1 MPLSGMRVI
10 DPTRWLAAAVYLLTV
25 LAASEAH
32 ADCAAGDGVIT
43 SPGVCT
49 TPQTLTGATGTSAS
63 GVALSTGASGAAY
76 TISNSNASVTSAG
89 AVTSQGPQAFLVNG
103 TFAGPTPTV
112 VNLTNSGSISAPSG
126 NGIFAA
132 GGTLNIVNQGNIS
145 GVLNTSAGNV
155 FGPAIPVSGAI
166 VFNPGTSGGT
176 IAQTG
181 GTIDG
186 GIFLSGN
193 SVINVTGGSING
205 PIADRTPAS
214 GAAGSSQG
222 RSGTI
227 NFDLG
232 TGSFTTNGDISVG
245 AVNVR
250 SGALVLGN
258 DVYVSGGINGVGLTN
273 NARLQING
281 VRTITGDFVQNSGGA
296 LVIQVSPTSSSQLKI
311 GRLPFFGGGTATLAG
326 TLVLAYE
333 PGVYSARNYTLL
345 SATNGISGTFST
357 VSGTVP
363 TAGLTQ
369 SVSVGAQTVDLL
381 LRSVAGAAAATP
393 SETIVVAPT
402 NDTVFS
408 AVTTTAI
415 LNAQWA
421 NRMLLD
427 RWGSGRSGTTSL
439 PPVTR
444 LTPRGK
450 SQTALSGSAIAMDAV
465 AAALPETM
473 ARYGGW
479 FWGSGNF
486 VSLNGSTAAPGFA
499 ARSGGFL
506 AGIDQPV
513 GDETWAGAAAG
524 YGHTGLS
531 EHAPSSGDMDTARI
545 AFYGGTWLGPTVLSA
560 TTGFAHDWI
569 TTARPLAGIGTAQE
583 GHGGQEVTAAA
594 QASLPL
600 DIGGVRVTPRA
611 GVQFVNLFE
620 SSFAET
626 GANGFNLS
634 NRGRGTD
641 SLQPYLATSSWRSF
655 ATDQGSIITP
665 EVRLGYT
672 REALS
677 NSRLVTVATVTGA
690 NFPVQG
696 VKPSKNMLT
705 AGAGVTMQ
713 AQDNVYLYADY
724 DAVAPTGNTAY
735 QVVSAGL
742 RIKF

>member
-1 MPLSGMRVI
+1 VVDLTRILAATVYFLSG
-10 DPTRWLAAAVYLLTV
+10 LGAL
-25 LAASEAH
+25 EAR
-32 ADCAAGDGVIT
+32 ADCASGDGII
-43 SPGVCT
+43 SAPGVCT
-49 TPQTLTGATGTSAS
+49 TPQNLSGPTGTIASGAT
-63 GVALSTGASGAAY
+63 LSTGSNGAAY
-76 TISNSNASVTSAG
+76 TVSSNNA
-89 AVTSQGPQAFLVNG
+89 AVTNSGTVTTLGPEAFLING
-103 TFAGPTPTV
+103 PAGSSTT
-112 VNLTNSGSISAPSG
+112 LTNSGSITSAQGTAIIVSG
-126 NGIFAA
+126 NPNNNVNLINSGTIIGGA
-132 GGTLNIVNQGNIS
+132 GTALNYMTFGN
-145 GVLNTSAGNV
+145 
-155 FGPAIPVSGAI
+155 PVSR
-166 VFNPGTSGGT
+166 GT
-176 IAQTG
+176 ITQSA

-186 GIFLSGN
+186 TILLSGQQT
-193 SVINVTGGSING
+193 VLTVTGGRING
-205 PIADRTPAS
+205 SILDRTPAS

-222 RSGTI
+222 RGGLI

-232 TGSFTTNGDISVG
+232 AGSFTTNGDISVG

-250 SGALVLGN
+250 SGTLVLGN

-281 VRTITGDFVQNSGGA
+281 VRTLTGNFVQNASGT
-296 LVIQVSPTSSSQLKI
+296 LVMQISPASSSQLNV
-311 GRLPFFGGGTATLAG
+311 RTLPFFGGGTASLAG

-333 PGVYSARNYTLL
+333 PGVYSARTYTLL
-345 SATNGISGTFST
+345 SATTAVLSGGVTGGFST
-357 VSGTVP
+357 VTGTVP
-363 TAGLTQ
+363 TPGLTQ
-369 SVSVGAQTVDLL
+369 SVSVGPQSVDLVL
-381 LRSVAGAAAATP
+381 SPVAGGEALTP
-393 SETIVVAPT
+393 SETVVVAPT
-402 NDTVFS
+402 DDTVFS

-427 RWGSGRSGTTSL
+427 RWGSGRSGTTNL
-439 PPVTR
+439 PSVAR
-444 LTPRGK
+444 LAPPGR
-450 SQTALSGSAIAMDAV
+450 SQTASSGSATAMDAV

-479 FWGSGNF
+479 FWGAGNF
-486 VSLNGSTAAPGFA
+486 ASLNGSAAAPGFT

-506 AGIDQPV
+506 AGIDQPA
-513 GDETWAGAAAG
+513 GDEIWLGAAAG
-524 YGHTGLS
+524 YAHTGMS
-531 EHAPSSGDMDTARI
+531 EHAPSSGDMDTARV
-545 AFYGGTWLGPTVLSA
+545 AFYGGARLGPAVLSA

-696 VKPSKNMLT
+696 VRPSKNMLT
-705 AGAGVTMQ
+705 AGAGMTLQ
-713 AQDNVYLYADY
+713 AGDNLYLYANY
-724 DAVAPTGNTAY
+724 DAVVPTGNTAY
-735 QVVSAGL
+735 QIVSAGL
-742 RIKF
+742 RITF

>member
-1 MPLSGMRVI
+1 VVDLTRILAATVYFLSG
-10 DPTRWLAAAVYLLTV
+10 LGAL
-25 LAASEAH
+25 EAR
-32 ADCAAGDGVIT
+32 ADCASGDGII
-43 SPGVCT
+43 SAPGVCT
-49 TPQTLTGATGTSAS
+49 TPQNLSGPTGTIASGAT
-63 GVALSTGASGAAY
+63 LSTGSNGAAY
-76 TISNSNASVTSAG
+76 TVSSNNA
-89 AVTSQGPQAFLVNG
+89 AVTNSGTVTTLGPEAFLING
-103 TFAGPTPTV
+103 PAGSSTT
-112 VNLTNSGSISAPSG
+112 LTNSGSITSAQGTAIIVSG
-126 NGIFAA
+126 NPNNNVNLINSGTIIGGA
-132 GGTLNIVNQGNIS
+132 GTALNYMTFGN
-145 GVLNTSAGNV
+145 
-155 FGPAIPVSGAI
+155 PVSR
-166 VFNPGTSGGT
+166 GT
-176 IAQTG
+176 ITQSA

-186 GIFLSGN
+186 TILLSGQQT
-193 SVINVTGGSING
+193 VLTVTGGRING
-205 PIADRTPAS
+205 SILDRTPAS

-222 RSGTI
+222 RGGLI

-232 TGSFTTNGDISVG
+232 AGSFTTNGDISVG

-250 SGALVLGN
+250 SGTLVLGN

-281 VRTITGDFVQNSGGA
+281 VRTLTGNFVQNASGT
-296 LVIQVSPTSSSQLKI
+296 LVMQISPASSSQLNV
-311 GRLPFFGGGTATLAG
+311 RTLPFFGGGTASLAG

-333 PGVYSARNYTLL
+333 PGVYSARTYTLL
-345 SATNGISGTFST
+345 SATTAVLSGGITGGFST
-357 VSGTVP
+357 VTGTVP
-363 TAGLTQ
+363 TPGLSQ
-369 SVSVGAQTVDLL
+369 SVSVGPQSVDLVL
-381 LRSVAGAAAATP
+381 SPVAGGEALTP
-393 SETIVVAPT
+393 SETVVVAPT
-402 NDTVFS
+402 DDTVFS

-427 RWGSGRSGTTSL
+427 RWGSGRSGTTNL
-439 PPVTR
+439 PSVAR
-444 LTPRGK
+444 LAPPGR
-450 SQTALSGSAIAMDAV
+450 SQTASSGSATAMDAV

-479 FWGSGNF
+479 FWGAGNF
-486 VSLNGSTAAPGFA
+486 ASLNGSAAAPGFT

-506 AGIDQPV
+506 AGIDQPA
-513 GDETWAGAAAG
+513 GDEIWLGAAAG
-524 YGHTGLS
+524 YAHTGMS
-531 EHAPSSGDMDTARI
+531 EHAPSSGDMDTARV
-545 AFYGGTWLGPTVLSA
+545 AFYGGARLGPAVLSA

-696 VKPSKNMLT
+696 VRPSKNMLT
-705 AGAGVTMQ
+705 AGAGMTLQ
-713 AQDNVYLYADY
+713 AGDNLYLYANY
-724 DAVAPTGNTAY
+724 DAVVPTGNTAY
-735 QVVSAGL
+735 QIVSAGL
-742 RIKF
+742 RITF

>member
-1 MPLSGMRVI
+1 VVDLTRILAATVYFLSG
-10 DPTRWLAAAVYLLTV
+10 LGAL
-25 LAASEAH
+25 EAR
-32 ADCAAGDGVIT
+32 ADCASGDGII
-43 SPGVCT
+43 SAPGVCT
-49 TPQTLTGATGTSAS
+49 TPQNLSGPTGTIASGAT
-63 GVALSTGASGAAY
+63 LSTGSNGAAY
-76 TISNSNASVTSAG
+76 TVSSNNA
-89 AVTSQGPQAFLVNG
+89 AVTNSGTVTTLGPEAFLING
-103 TFAGPTPTV
+103 PAGSSTT
-112 VNLTNSGSISAPSG
+112 LTNSGSITSAQGTAIIVSG
-126 NGIFAA
+126 NPNNNLNLINSGTIIGGA
-132 GGTLNIVNQGNIS
+132 GTALNYMTFGNPVSRGTITQ
-145 GVLNTSAGNV
+145 SAGT
-155 FGPAIPVSGAI
+155 ID
-166 VFNPGTSGGT
+166 GT
-176 IAQTG
+176 ILLSGQQTVLTVTG
-181 GTIDG
+181 GTI
-186 GIFLSGN
+186 N
-193 SVINVTGGSING
+193 GSIL
-205 PIADRTPAS
+205 DRTPAS

-222 RSGTI
+222 RGGLI

-232 TGSFTTNGDISVG
+232 AGSFTTNGDISVG

-250 SGALVLGN
+250 SGTLVLGN

-281 VRTITGDFVQNSGGA
+281 VRTLTGNFVQNASGT
-296 LVIQVSPTSSSQLKI
+296 LVMQISPASSSQLNV
-311 GRLPFFGGGTATLAG
+311 RTLPFFGGGTASLAG

-333 PGVYSARNYTLL
+333 PGVYSARTYTLL
-345 SATNGISGTFST
+345 SATTAVLSGGVTGGFST
-357 VSGTVP
+357 VTGTVP
-363 TAGLTQ
+363 TPGLTQ
-369 SVSVGAQTVDLL
+369 SVSVGPQSVDLVL
-381 LRSVAGAAAATP
+381 SPVAGGEALTP
-393 SETIVVAPT
+393 SETVVVAPT
-402 NDTVFS
+402 DDTVFS

-427 RWGSGRSGTTSL
+427 RWGSGRSGTTNL
-439 PPVTR
+439 PSVAR
-444 LTPRGK
+444 LAPPGR
-450 SQTALSGSAIAMDAV
+450 SQTASSGSATAMDAV

-479 FWGSGNF
+479 FWGAGNF
-486 VSLNGSTAAPGFA
+486 ASLNGSAAAPGFT

-506 AGIDQPV
+506 AGIDQPA
-513 GDETWAGAAAG
+513 GDEIWLGAAAG
-524 YGHTGLS
+524 CAHTGMS
-531 EHAPSSGDMDTARI
+531 EHAPSSGDMDTARV
-545 AFYGGTWLGPTVLSA
+545 AFYGGARLGPAVLSA

-696 VKPSKNMLT
+696 VRPSKNMLT
-705 AGAGVTMQ
+705 AGAGMTLQ
-713 AQDNVYLYADY
+713 AGDNLYLYANY
-724 DAVAPTGNTAY
+724 DAVVPTGNTAY
-735 QVVSAGL
+735 QIVSAGL

>member
-1 MPLSGMRVI
+1 MTFGNPVSRGTITQSAGTIDGTILLSGQQTV
-10 DPTRWLAAAVYLLTV
+10 LTV
-25 LAASEAH
+25 
-32 ADCAAGDGVIT
+32 
-43 SPGVCT
+43 
-49 TPQTLTGATGTSAS
+49 
-63 GVALSTGASGAAY
+63 
-76 TISNSNASVTSAG
+76 
-89 AVTSQGPQAFLVNG
+89 
-103 TFAGPTPTV
+103 
-112 VNLTNSGSISAPSG
+112 
-126 NGIFAA
+126 
-132 GGTLNIVNQGNIS
+132 
-145 GVLNTSAGNV
+145 
-155 FGPAIPVSGAI
+155 
-166 VFNPGTSGGT
+166 
-176 IAQTG
+176 TG
-181 GTIDG
+181 GTI
-186 GIFLSGN
+186 N
-193 SVINVTGGSING
+193 GSIL
-205 PIADRTPAS
+205 DRTPAS

-222 RSGTI
+222 RGGLI

-232 TGSFTTNGDISVG
+232 AGSFTTNGDISVG

-250 SGALVLGN
+250 SGTLVLGN
-258 DVYVSGGINGVGLTN
+258 DVYVSGGISGVGLTN

-281 VRTITGDFVQNSGGA
+281 VRTLTGNFVQNASGT
-296 LVIQVSPTSSSQLKI
+296 LVMQISPASSSQLNV
-311 GRLPFFGGGTATLAG
+311 RTLPLFGGGTASLAG

-333 PGVYSARNYTLL
+333 PGVYSARTYTLL
-345 SATNGISGTFST
+345 SATTAVLSGGVTGGFST
-357 VSGTVP
+357 VTGTVP
-363 TAGLTQ
+363 MPGLTQ
-369 SVSVGAQTVDLL
+369 SVSVGPQSVDLVL
-381 LRSVAGAAAATP
+381 SPVAGGEALTP
-393 SETIVVAPT
+393 SETVVVAPT

-421 NRMLLD
+421 SRMLLD
-427 RWGSGRSGTTSL
+427 RWGSGRSGATNL
-439 PPVTR
+439 PSVTR
-444 LTPRGK
+444 LTPPGK
-450 SQTALSGSAIAMDAV
+450 SQTALSGSATAMDAV

-486 VSLNGSTAAPGFA
+486 ASLNGSTAAPGFA

-524 YGHTGLS
+524 YAHTGLS
-531 EHAPSSGDMDTARI
+531 EHAPSSGDMDTARV
-545 AFYGGTWLGPTVLSA
+545 AFYGGTRLGPAVLSA

-569 TTARPLAGIGTAQE
+569 NTARPLAGIGTAQE

-611 GVQFVNLFE
+611 GAQFVNLFE
-620 SSFAET
+620 SIFAET

-634 NRGRGTD
+634 NGGRKTD
-641 SLQPYLATSSWRSF
+641 SLQPYVAVSSRRSF

-665 EVRLGYT
+665 EVRLRYT

-677 NSRLVTVATVTGA
+677 NSRLVTVATVAGA

-705 AGAGVTMQ
+705 AGVGVMLQ

>member
-1 MPLSGMRVI
+1 MPISAPRDAYASPVLAV
-10 DPTRWLAAAVYLLTV
+10 TLCLLAA
-25 LAASEAH
+25 LASSVVH
-32 ADCAAGDGVIT
+32 ADCATGNGVLT
-43 SPGVCT
+43 TPGVCT
-49 TPQTLTGATGTSAS
+49 TPQTLTGATGTIAS
-63 GVALSTGASGAAY
+63 GVMLSTGTSGPAY
-76 TISNSNASVTSAG
+76 TVSSSNA
-89 AVTSQGPQAFLVNG
+89 AVTNSGTVTTLRPEAFLING
-103 TFAGPTPTV
+103 PAGSSTT
-112 VNLTNSGSISAPSG
+112 LTNSGSITSAQGTAIIVSG
-126 NGIFAA
+126 NPNNNLNLINSGTIIGGA
-132 GGTLNIVNQGNIS
+132 GTALNYMTFGNPVSRGTITQ
-145 GVLNTSAGNV
+145 SAGT
-155 FGPAIPVSGAI
+155 ID
-166 VFNPGTSGGT
+166 GT
-176 IAQTG
+176 ILLSGLQTVLTVTG
-181 GTIDG
+181 GTI
-186 GIFLSGN
+186 N
-193 SVINVTGGSING
+193 GSIL
-205 PIADRTPAS
+205 DRTPAS

-222 RSGTI
+222 RGGLI

-232 TGSFTTNGDISVG
+232 AGSFTTNGDISVG

-250 SGALVLGN
+250 SGTLVLGN

-281 VRTITGDFVQNSGGA
+281 VRTLIGNFVQNASGT
-296 LVIQVSPTSSSQLKI
+296 LVMQVSPVSSSQLNV
-311 GRLPFFGGGTATLAG
+311 RTLPFFGGGTASLAG

-333 PGVYSARNYTLL
+333 PGVYSARTYTLL
-345 SATNGISGTFST
+345 SATTAVLSGGVTGGFST
-357 VSGTVP
+357 VTGTVP
-363 TAGLTQ
+363 MPGLTQ
-369 SVSVGAQTVDLL
+369 SVLVGPQSVDLVL
-381 LRSVAGAAAATP
+381 SPVAGGEALTP
-393 SETIVVAPT
+393 SETVVVAPT

-421 NRMLLD
+421 SRMLLD
-427 RWGSGRSGTTSL
+427 RWGSGRSGTTNL
-439 PPVTR
+439 PSVTR
-444 LTPRGK
+444 LTPPGK
-450 SQTALSGSAIAMDAV
+450 SQTALSGPATAMDAV

-486 VSLNGSTAAPGFA
+486 ASLNGSTAAPGFA

-524 YGHTGLS
+524 YAHTGLS
-531 EHAPSSGDMDTARI
+531 EHAPSSGDMDTARV
-545 AFYGGTWLGPTVLSA
+545 AFYGGTRLGPAVLSA

-569 TTARPLAGIGTAQE
+569 NTARPLAGIGTAQE
-583 GHGGQEVTAAA
+583 GHGGQEVTAAG

-641 SLQPYLATSSWRSF
+641 SLQPYFATSSWRSF

-705 AGAGVTMQ
+705 AGVGMTLQ

>member
-1 MPLSGMRVI
+1 MPISAPRDAYASPVLAV
-10 DPTRWLAAAVYLLTV
+10 TLCLLAA
-25 LAASEAH
+25 LASSVVH
-32 ADCAAGDGVIT
+32 ADCATGNGVLT
-43 SPGVCT
+43 TPGVCT
-49 TPQTLTGATGTSAS
+49 TPQILTGATGTIAS
-63 GVALSTGASGAAY
+63 GVMLSTGTSGPAY
-76 TISNSNASVTSAG
+76 TVSSSNA
-89 AVTSQGPQAFLVNG
+89 AVTNSGTVTTLRPEAFLING
-103 TFAGPTPTV
+103 PAGSSTT
-112 VNLTNSGSISAPSG
+112 LTNSGSITSAQGTAIIVSG
-126 NGIFAA
+126 NPNNNLNLINSGTIIGGA
-132 GGTLNIVNQGNIS
+132 GTALNYMTFGNPVSRGTITQ
-145 GVLNTSAGNV
+145 SAGT
-155 FGPAIPVSGAI
+155 ID
-166 VFNPGTSGGT
+166 GT
-176 IAQTG
+176 ILLSGLQTVLTVTG
-181 GTIDG
+181 GTI
-186 GIFLSGN
+186 N
-193 SVINVTGGSING
+193 GSIL
-205 PIADRTPAS
+205 DRTPAS

-222 RSGTI
+222 RGGLI

-232 TGSFTTNGDISVG
+232 AGSFTTNGDISVG

-250 SGALVLGN
+250 SGTLVLGN

-281 VRTITGDFVQNSGGA
+281 VRTLIGNFVQNASGT
-296 LVIQVSPTSSSQLKI
+296 LVMQVSPVSSSQLNV
-311 GRLPFFGGGTATLAG
+311 RTLPFFGGGTASLAG

-333 PGVYSARNYTLL
+333 PGVYSARTYTLL
-345 SATNGISGTFST
+345 SATTAVLSGGVTGGFST
-357 VSGTVP
+357 VTGTVP
-363 TAGLTQ
+363 TPGLTQ
-369 SVSVGAQTVDLL
+369 SVSVGPQSVDLVL
-381 LRSVAGAAAATP
+381 GPVAGGEALTP
-393 SETIVVAPT
+393 SETVVVAPT

-421 NRMLLD
+421 SRMLLD
-427 RWGSGRSGTTSL
+427 RWGSGLSGTTSL
-439 PPVTR
+439 PSVTR

-465 AAALPETM
+465 AVALPETM

-531 EHAPSSGDMDTARI
+531 EHAPSSGDMDTARV
-545 AFYGGTWLGPTVLSA
+545 AFYGGTRLGPTVLSA

-569 TTARPLAGIGTAQE
+569 TTARPLVGIGTAQE

-641 SLQPYLATSSWRSF
+641 SLQPYFATSSWRSF

-735 QVVSAGL
+735 QIVSAGL

>member
-1 MPLSGMRVI
+1 MPISAPRDAYASPVLAV
-10 DPTRWLAAAVYLLTV
+10 TLCLLAA
-25 LAASEAH
+25 LASSVVH
-32 ADCAAGDGVIT
+32 ADCATGNGVLT
-43 SPGVCT
+43 TPGVCT
-49 TPQTLTGATGTSAS
+49 TPQTLTGATGTIAS
-63 GVALSTGASGAAY
+63 GVMLSTGTSGPAY
-76 TISNSNASVTSAG
+76 TVSSSNA
-89 AVTSQGPQAFLVNG
+89 AVTNSGTVTTLRPEAFLING
-103 TFAGPTPTV
+103 PAGSSTT
-112 VNLTNSGSISAPSG
+112 LTNSGSITSAQGTAIIVSG
-126 NGIFAA
+126 NPNNNLNLINSGTIIGGA
-132 GGTLNIVNQGNIS
+132 GTALNYMTFGNPVSRGTIIQ
-145 GVLNTSAGNV
+145 SAGT
-155 FGPAIPVSGAI
+155 ID
-166 VFNPGTSGGT
+166 GT
-176 IAQTG
+176 ILLSGLQTVLTVTG
-181 GTIDG
+181 GTI
-186 GIFLSGN
+186 N
-193 SVINVTGGSING
+193 GSIL
-205 PIADRTPAS
+205 DRTPAS

-222 RSGTI
+222 RGGLI

-232 TGSFTTNGDISVG
+232 AGSFTTNGDISVG

-250 SGALVLGN
+250 SGTLVLGN

-281 VRTITGDFVQNSGGA
+281 VRTLIGNFVQNASGT
-296 LVIQVSPTSSSQLKI
+296 LVMQVSPVSSSQLNV
-311 GRLPFFGGGTATLAG
+311 RTLPFFGGGTASLAG

-333 PGVYSARNYTLL
+333 PGVYSARTYTLL
-345 SATNGISGTFST
+345 SATTAVLSGGVTGGFST

-363 TAGLTQ
+363 TPGLTQ
-369 SVSVGAQTVDLL
+369 SVSVGPNPSIWSSAQSPAAKPSRRAKQWL
-381 LRSVAGAAAATP
+381 LRR
-393 SETIVVAPT
+393 PT
-402 NDTVFS
+402 TRCFS

-421 NRMLLD
+421 SRMLLD

-439 PPVTR
+439 PSVTR
-444 LTPRGK
+444 LTPPGK
-450 SQTALSGSAIAMDAV
+450 SQTALSGSATAMDAV
-465 AAALPETM
+465 VAALPETM

-531 EHAPSSGDMDTARI
+531 EHAPSSGDMDTARV
-545 AFYGGTWLGPTVLSA
+545 AFYGGTRLGPTVLSA

-569 TTARPLAGIGTAQE
+569 TTARPLTGIGTAQE

-641 SLQPYLATSSWRSF
+641 SLQPYFATSSWRSF

-690 NFPVQG
+690 DFPVQG

-705 AGAGVTMQ
+705 AGVGVTLQ

>member
-1 MPLSGMRVI
+1 VVDLTRILAATVYFLSG
-10 DPTRWLAAAVYLLTV
+10 LGAL
-25 LAASEAH
+25 EAR
-32 ADCAAGDGVIT
+32 ADCASGDGII
-43 SPGVCT
+43 SAPGVCT
-49 TPQTLTGATGTSAS
+49 TPQNLSGPTGTIASGAT
-63 GVALSTGASGAAY
+63 LSTGSNGAAY
-76 TISNSNASVTSAG
+76 TVSSNNA
-89 AVTSQGPQAFLVNG
+89 AVTNSGTVTTLGPEAFLING
-103 TFAGPTPTV
+103 PAGSSTT
-112 VNLTNSGSISAPSG
+112 LTNSGSITSAQGTAIIVSG
-126 NGIFAA
+126 NPNNNLNLINSGTIIGGA
-132 GGTLNIVNQGNIS
+132 GTALNYMTFGNPVSRGTITQ
-145 GVLNTSAGNV
+145 SAGT
-155 FGPAIPVSGAI
+155 ID
-166 VFNPGTSGGT
+166 GT
-176 IAQTG
+176 ILLSGQQTVLTVTG
-181 GTIDG
+181 GTI
-186 GIFLSGN
+186 N
-193 SVINVTGGSING
+193 GSIL
-205 PIADRTPAS
+205 DRTPAS

-222 RSGTI
+222 RGGLI

-232 TGSFTTNGDISVG
+232 AGSFTTNGDISVG

-250 SGALVLGN
+250 SGTLVLGN

-281 VRTITGDFVQNSGGA
+281 VRTLTGNFVQNASGT
-296 LVIQVSPTSSSQLKI
+296 LVMQISPASSSQLNV
-311 GRLPFFGGGTATLAG
+311 RTLPFFGGGTASLAG

-333 PGVYSARNYTLL
+333 PGVYSARTYTLL
-345 SATNGISGTFST
+345 SATTAVLSGGVTGGFST
-357 VSGTVP
+357 VTGTVP
-363 TAGLTQ
+363 TPGLTQ
-369 SVSVGAQTVDLL
+369 SVSVGPQSVDLVL
-381 LRSVAGAAAATP
+381 SPVAGGEALTP
-393 SETIVVAPT
+393 SETVVVAPT
-402 NDTVFS
+402 DDTVFS

-427 RWGSGRSGTTSL
+427 RWGSGRSGTTNL
-439 PPVTR
+439 PSVAR
-444 LTPRGK
+444 LAPPGR
-450 SQTALSGSAIAMDAV
+450 SQTASSGSATAMDAV

-479 FWGSGNF
+479 FWGAGNF
-486 VSLNGSTAAPGFA
+486 ASLNGSAAAPGFT

-506 AGIDQPV
+506 AGIDQPA
-513 GDETWAGAAAG
+513 GDEIWLGAAAG
-524 YGHTGLS
+524 YAHTGMS
-531 EHAPSSGDMDTARI
+531 EHAPSSGDMDTARV
-545 AFYGGTWLGPTVLSA
+545 AFYGGARLGPAVLSA

-665 EVRLGYT
+665 EVGLGYT

-696 VKPSKNMLT
+696 VRPSKNMLT
-705 AGAGVTMQ
+705 AGAGMTLQ
-713 AQDNVYLYADY
+713 AGDNLYLYANY
-724 DAVAPTGNTAY
+724 DAVVPTGNTAY
-735 QVVSAGL
+735 QIVSAGL
-742 RIKF
+742 RITF

>member
-1 MPLSGMRVI
+1 MPISAPRDAYASPVLAV
-10 DPTRWLAAAVYLLTV
+10 TLCLLAA
-25 LAASEAH
+25 LASSVVH
-32 ADCAAGDGVIT
+32 ADCATGNGVLT
-43 SPGVCT
+43 TPGVCT
-49 TPQTLTGATGTSAS
+49 TPQILTGATGTIAS
-63 GVALSTGASGAAY
+63 GVMLSTGTSGPAY
-76 TISNSNASVTSAG
+76 TVSSSNA
-89 AVTSQGPQAFLVNG
+89 AVTNSGTVTTLRPEAFLING
-103 TFAGPTPTV
+103 PAGSSTT
-112 VNLTNSGSISAPSG
+112 LTNSGSITSAQGTAIIVSG
-126 NGIFAA
+126 NPNNNLNLINSGTIIGGA
-132 GGTLNIVNQGNIS
+132 GTALNYMTFGNPVSRGTITQ
-145 GVLNTSAGNV
+145 SAGT
-155 FGPAIPVSGAI
+155 ID
-166 VFNPGTSGGT
+166 GT
-176 IAQTG
+176 ILLSGLQTVLTVTG
-181 GTIDG
+181 GTI
-186 GIFLSGN
+186 N
-193 SVINVTGGSING
+193 GSIL
-205 PIADRTPAS
+205 DRTPAS

-222 RSGTI
+222 RGGLI

-232 TGSFTTNGDISVG
+232 AGSFTTNGDISVG

-250 SGALVLGN
+250 SGTLVLGN

-273 NARLQING
+273 NARLQISG
-281 VRTITGDFVQNSGGA
+281 VRTLIGNFVQNASGT
-296 LVIQVSPTSSSQLKI
+296 LVMQVSPVSSSQLNV
-311 GRLPFFGGGTATLAG
+311 RTLPFFGGGTASLAG

-333 PGVYSARNYTLL
+333 PGVYSARTYTLL
-345 SATNGISGTFST
+345 SATTAVLSGGVTGGFST
-357 VSGTVP
+357 VTGTVP
-363 TAGLTQ
+363 TPGLTQ
-369 SVSVGAQTVDLL
+369 SVSVGPQSVDLVL
-381 LRSVAGAAAATP
+381 GPVAGGEALTP
-393 SETIVVAPT
+393 SETVVVAPT

-421 NRMLLD
+421 SRMLLD

-439 PPVTR
+439 PSVTR
-444 LTPRGK
+444 LTPPGK
-450 SQTALSGSAIAMDAV
+450 SQTALSGSATAMDAV

-473 ARYGGW
+473 ARYGGR

-531 EHAPSSGDMDTARI
+531 EHAPSSGDMDTARV
-545 AFYGGTWLGPTVLSA
+545 AFYGGTRLGPTVLSA

-569 TTARPLAGIGTAQE
+569 TTARPLVGIGTAQE

-641 SLQPYLATSSWRSF
+641 SLQPYFATSSWRSF

-735 QVVSAGL
+735 QIVSAGL

>member
-1 MPLSGMRVI
+1 VVDLTRILAATVYFLSG
-10 DPTRWLAAAVYLLTV
+10 LGAL
-25 LAASEAH
+25 EAR
-32 ADCAAGDGVIT
+32 ADCASGDGII
-43 SPGVCT
+43 SAPGVCT
-49 TPQTLTGATGTSAS
+49 TPQNLSGPTGTIASGAT
-63 GVALSTGASGAAY
+63 LSTGSNGAAY
-76 TISNSNASVTSAG
+76 TVSSNNA
-89 AVTSQGPQAFLVNG
+89 AVTNSGTVTTLGPEAFLING
-103 TFAGPTPTV
+103 PAGSSTT
-112 VNLTNSGSISAPSG
+112 LTNSGSITSAQGTAIIVSG
-126 NGIFAA
+126 NPNNN
-132 GGTLNIVNQGNIS
+132 LNLIN
-145 GVLNTSAGNV
+145 
-155 FGPAIPVSGAI
+155 SGAI
-166 VFNPGTSGGT
+166 IGGAGTALNYMTFGNPVSRGT
-176 IAQTG
+176 ITQSAGTIDGTILLSGQQTVLTVTG
-181 GTIDG
+181 GTI
-186 GIFLSGN
+186 N
-193 SVINVTGGSING
+193 GSIL
-205 PIADRTPAS
+205 DRTPAS

-222 RSGTI
+222 RGGLI

-232 TGSFTTNGDISVG
+232 AGSFTTNGDISVG

-250 SGALVLGN
+250 SGTLVLGN

-281 VRTITGDFVQNSGGA
+281 VRALTGNFVQNASGT
-296 LVIQVSPTSSSQLKI
+296 LVMQISPASSSQLNV
-311 GRLPFFGGGTATLAG
+311 RTLPFFGGGTASLAG

-333 PGVYSARNYTLL
+333 PGVYSARTYTLL
-345 SATNGISGTFST
+345 SATTAVLSGGVTGGFST
-357 VSGTVP
+357 VTGTVP
-363 TAGLTQ
+363 TPGLTQ
-369 SVSVGAQTVDLL
+369 SVSVGPQSVDLVL
-381 LRSVAGAAAATP
+381 SPVAGGEALTP
-393 SETIVVAPT
+393 SETVVVAPT
-402 NDTVFS
+402 DDTVFS

-427 RWGSGRSGTTSL
+427 RWGSGRSGTTNL
-439 PPVTR
+439 PSVAR
-444 LTPRGK
+444 LAPPGR
-450 SQTALSGSAIAMDAV
+450 SQTASSGSATAMDAV

-479 FWGSGNF
+479 FWGAGNF
-486 VSLNGSTAAPGFA
+486 ASLNGSAAAPGFT

-506 AGIDQPV
+506 AGIDQPA
-513 GDETWAGAAAG
+513 GDEIWLGAAAG
-524 YGHTGLS
+524 YAHTGMS
-531 EHAPSSGDMDTARI
+531 EHAPSSGDMDTARV
-545 AFYGGTWLGPTVLSA
+545 AFYGGARLGPAVLSA

-696 VKPSKNMLT
+696 VRPSKNMLT
-705 AGAGVTMQ
+705 AGAGMTLQ
-713 AQDNVYLYADY
+713 AGDNLYLYANY
-724 DAVAPTGNTAY
+724 DAVVPTGNTAY
-735 QVVSAGL
+735 QIVSAGL

>member
-1 MPLSGMRVI
+1 VVDLTRILAATVYFLSG
-10 DPTRWLAAAVYLLTV
+10 LGAL
-25 LAASEAH
+25 EAR
-32 ADCAAGDGVIT
+32 ADCASGDGII
-43 SPGVCT
+43 SAPGVCT
-49 TPQTLTGATGTSAS
+49 TPQNLSGPTGTIASGAT
-63 GVALSTGASGAAY
+63 LSTGSNGAAY
-76 TISNSNASVTSAG
+76 TVSSNNA
-89 AVTSQGPQAFLVNG
+89 AVTNSGTVTTLGPEAFLING
-103 TFAGPTPTV
+103 PAGSSTT
-112 VNLTNSGSISAPSG
+112 LTNSGSITSAQGTAIIVSG
-126 NGIFAA
+126 NPNNNLNLINSGTIIGGA
-132 GGTLNIVNQGNIS
+132 GTALNYMTFGNPVSRGTITQ
-145 GVLNTSAGNV
+145 SAGT
-155 FGPAIPVSGAI
+155 ID
-166 VFNPGTSGGT
+166 GT
-176 IAQTG
+176 ILLSGQQTVLTVTG
-181 GTIDG
+181 GTI
-186 GIFLSGN
+186 N
-193 SVINVTGGSING
+193 GSIL
-205 PIADRTPAS
+205 DRTPAS

-222 RSGTI
+222 RGGLI

-232 TGSFTTNGDISVG
+232 AGSFTTNGDISVG

-250 SGALVLGN
+250 SGTLVLGN

-281 VRTITGDFVQNSGGA
+281 VRTLTGNFVQNASGT
-296 LVIQVSPTSSSQLKI
+296 LVMQISPASSSQLNV
-311 GRLPFFGGGTATLAG
+311 RTLPFFGGGTASLAG

-333 PGVYSARNYTLL
+333 PGVYSARTYTLL
-345 SATNGISGTFST
+345 SATTAVLSGGVTGGFST
-357 VSGTVP
+357 VTGTVP
-363 TAGLTQ
+363 TPGLTQ
-369 SVSVGAQTVDLL
+369 SVSVGPQSVDLVL
-381 LRSVAGAAAATP
+381 SPVAGGEALTP
-393 SETIVVAPT
+393 SETVVVAPT
-402 NDTVFS
+402 DDTVFS

-427 RWGSGRSGTTSL
+427 RWGSGRSGTTNL
-439 PPVTR
+439 PSVAR
-444 LTPRGK
+444 LAPPGR
-450 SQTALSGSAIAMDAV
+450 SQTASSGSATAMDAV

-479 FWGSGNF
+479 FWGAGNF
-486 VSLNGSTAAPGFA
+486 ASLNGSAAAPGFT

-506 AGIDQPV
+506 AGIDQPA
-513 GDETWAGAAAG
+513 GDEIWLGAAAG
-524 YGHTGLS
+524 YAHTGMS
-531 EHAPSSGDMDTARI
+531 EHAPSSGDMDTARV
-545 AFYGGTWLGPTVLSA
+545 AFYGGARLGPAVLSA

-696 VKPSKNMLT
+696 VRPSKNMLT
-705 AGAGVTMQ
+705 AGAGMTLQ
-713 AQDNVYLYADY
+713 AGDNLYLYANY
-724 DAVAPTGNTAY
+724 DAVVPTGNTAY
-735 QVVSAGL
+735 QIVSAGL
-742 RIKF
+742 RITF

>member
-1 MPLSGMRVI
+1 MPISAPRDAYASPVLAV
-10 DPTRWLAAAVYLLTV
+10 TLCLLAA
-25 LAASEAH
+25 LASSVVH
-32 ADCAAGDGVIT
+32 ADCATGNGVLT
-43 SPGVCT
+43 TPGVCT
-49 TPQTLTGATGTSAS
+49 TPQILTGATGTIAS
-63 GVALSTGASGAAY
+63 GVMLSTGTSGPAY
-76 TISNSNASVTSAG
+76 TVSSSNA
-89 AVTSQGPQAFLVNG
+89 AVTNSGTVTTLRPEAFLING
-103 TFAGPTPTV
+103 PAGSSTT
-112 VNLTNSGSISAPSG
+112 LTNSGSITSAQGTAIIVSG
-126 NGIFAA
+126 NPNNNLNLINSGTIIGGA
-132 GGTLNIVNQGNIS
+132 GTALNYMTFGNPVSRGTITQ
-145 GVLNTSAGNV
+145 SAGT
-155 FGPAIPVSGAI
+155 ID
-166 VFNPGTSGGT
+166 GT
-176 IAQTG
+176 ILLSGLQTVLTVTG
-181 GTIDG
+181 GTI
-186 GIFLSGN
+186 N
-193 SVINVTGGSING
+193 GSIL
-205 PIADRTPAS
+205 DRTPAS

-222 RSGTI
+222 RGGLI

-232 TGSFTTNGDISVG
+232 AGSFTTNGDISVG

-250 SGALVLGN
+250 SGTLVLGN

-273 NARLQING
+273 NARLQISG
-281 VRTITGDFVQNSGGA
+281 VRTLIGNFVQNASGT
-296 LVIQVSPTSSSQLKI
+296 LVMQVSPVSSSQLNV
-311 GRLPFFGGGTATLAG
+311 RTLPFFGGGTASLAG

-333 PGVYSARNYTLL
+333 PGVYSARTYTLL
-345 SATNGISGTFST
+345 SATTAVLSGGVTGGFST
-357 VSGTVP
+357 VTGTVP
-363 TAGLTQ
+363 TPGLTQ
-369 SVSVGAQTVDLL
+369 SVSVGPQSVDLVL
-381 LRSVAGAAAATP
+381 GPVAGGEALTP
-393 SETIVVAPT
+393 SETVVVAPT

-421 NRMLLD
+421 SRMLLD

-439 PPVTR
+439 PSVTR
-444 LTPRGK
+444 LTPPGK
-450 SQTALSGSAIAMDAV
+450 SQTALSGSATAMDAV

-473 ARYGGW
+473 ARYGGR

-513 GDETWAGAAAG
+513 GDETWAGVAAG

-531 EHAPSSGDMDTARI
+531 EHAPSSGDMDTARV
-545 AFYGGTWLGPTVLSA
+545 AFYGGTRLGPTVLSA

-569 TTARPLAGIGTAQE
+569 TTARPLVGIGTAQE

-641 SLQPYLATSSWRSF
+641 SLQPYFATSSWRSF

-735 QVVSAGL
+735 QIVSAGL